1 MSCASKDHLGYGKLS
16 SFRFRESVIH
26 QVYRKIVYSSRIL
39 KPCSTFFTP
48 QVGIP
53 QDFWKTVLM
62 CVHITGYGFLKWPER
77 TEISRILMGRGLLW
91 ADGEHAPL
99 P

>member
-1 MSCASKDHLGYGKLS
+1 MANFI
-16 SFRFRESVIH
+16 FRFRERVIH
-26 QVYRKIVYSSRIL
+26 QVYRKIDCSSRIL
-39 KPCSTFFTP
+39 RPCSTFFTL

-53 QDFWKTVLM
+53 QSIPVTVLM

-91 ADGEHAPL
+91 ADGEHTPFS
-99 P
+99 